1 MSVIMAKIRTL
12 RNKKRKIS
20 TFFGNMYLHVSGKC
34 STFAPDFVKC
44 VCQNGFEP
52 VGRSLVFQLSTIN

>member
-34 STFAPDFVKC
+34 STFALEIEK
-44 VCQNGFEP
+44 
-52 VGRSLVFQLSTIN
+52 SI